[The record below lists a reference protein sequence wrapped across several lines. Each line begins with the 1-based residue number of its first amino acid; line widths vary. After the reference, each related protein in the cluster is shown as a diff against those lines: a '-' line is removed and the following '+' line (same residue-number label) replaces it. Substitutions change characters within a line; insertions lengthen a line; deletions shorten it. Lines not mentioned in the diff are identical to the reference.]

1 MYSPIIL
8 RYVTLVL
15 LLLATI
21 QSYEQ
26 TKKFKKIQNIID
38 QATKKHLVGVAVY
51 IKLDGHQEWIAVSG
65 FQELESK
72 TKLVPENI
80 LQLVVSVKCTMLWQ
94 F

>member
-1 MYSPIIL
+1 MKLKQNVLTNYSTL
-8 RYVTLVL
+8 LTLVL
-15 LLLATI
+15 LLLASI

-51 IKLDGHQEWIAVSG
+51 IKLDGHQEWIGVSG

-72 TKLVPENI
+72 QN
-80 LQLVVSVKCTMLWQ
+80 
-94 F
+94 